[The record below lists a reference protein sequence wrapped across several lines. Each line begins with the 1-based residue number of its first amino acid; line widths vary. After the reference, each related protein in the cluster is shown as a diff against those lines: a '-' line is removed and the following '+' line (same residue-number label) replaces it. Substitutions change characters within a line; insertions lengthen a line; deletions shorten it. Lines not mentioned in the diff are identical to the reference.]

1 MNIRDL
7 DIFLSLAGSLHFGKA
22 SRACNLSPS
31 ALTRSIQ
38 RLEEETGHPLFV
50 RDNRSVALTDAGV
63 RFQAYARQA
72 RQEWMNFQESLAG
85 EPGVSGTLSLYASI
99 TAVYSLLPE
108 LLEAYRAACPD
119 VQLELRTG
127 AAEQAIEQVLTGE
140 IDLAVAAL
148 PGRRAP
154 QLEFLP
160 LAEIPLVFIAPK
172 NGIHSDPPGKRGKLD
187 LSLAPLVLPHSGLS
201 RQRLDQ
207 WMKKNNITPDITSE
221 VSGNEALIAMVR
233 LGCGIGIVPQL
244 VLERSPFCDDVRIVE
259 NAPVLDPYEVGLC
272 ATKRGLARPAVRA
285 FWDLAENRPLRSG
298 LPKSP

>member
-1 MNIRDL
+1 MNVRDL
-7 DIFLSLAGSLHFGKA
+7 ETFLSLAESLHFGKA

-38 RLEEETGHPLFV
+38 RLEEEVGHPLFV
-50 RDNRSVALTDAGV
+50 RNNRSVALTPAGV
-63 RFQAYARQA
+63 RFQTYARQA
-72 RQEWMNFQESLAG
+72 RQEWQEFQESLAA
-85 EPGVSGTLSLYASI
+85 EPSVSGTLSIYASI
-99 TAVYSLLPE
+99 TAVYSLLPD
-108 LLEAYRAACPD
+108 LLEACRAACPG

-127 AAEQAIEQVLTGE
+127 AAEQAVEQVLTGE

-148 PGRRAP
+148 PDRRAP

-160 LAEIPLVFIAPK
+160 LTKIPLVFIAPK
-172 NGIHSDPPGKRGKLD
+172 NGIHSAPPLKRGKLD
-187 LSLAPLVLPHSGLS
+187 LSLAPLVLPRSGLS

-207 WMKKNNITPDITSE
+207 WMKKNSITPDINSE

-244 VLERSPFCDDVRIVE
+244 VLEKSPFCDDVQILK

-285 FWDLAENRPLRSG
+285 FWDLAAG
-298 LPKSP
+298 G

>member
-1 MNIRDL
+1 MNTHNL
-7 DIFLSLAGSLHFGKA
+7 EAFLALAESLHFGKA

-38 RLEEETGHPLFV
+38 RLEEEVGHPLFV
-50 RDNRSVALTDAGV
+50 RDNRTVTLTPAGV
-63 RFQAYARQA
+63 RFQTYARQA
-72 RQEWMNFQESLAG
+72 RQEWQTLQQELHEVPS
-85 EPGVSGTLSLYASI
+85 VSGPLSLYASI
-99 TAVYSLLPE
+99 TAVYSLLPK

-127 AAEQAIEQVLTGE
+127 AAEQAVEQVLTGE

-148 PGRRAP
+148 PDRRAP

-160 LAEIPLVFIAPK
+160 LTKIPLVFIAPK
-172 NGIHSDPPGKRGKLD
+172 QGIHSEPPLKRGKLD
-187 LSLAPLVLPHSGLS
+187 LAQIPLVLPHSGLS

-207 WMKKNNITPDITSE
+207 WMKKQNVTPDIASE

-244 VLERSPFCDDVRIVE
+244 VLEKSPFCDDVQILE
-259 NAPVLDPYEVGLC
+259 NAPVLNPYEVGLC
-272 ATKRGLARPAVRA
+272 ATKRGLTRPSVQS
-285 FWDLAENRPLRSG
+285 FWNLAAG
-298 LPKSP
+298 G